1 MAAGFGN
8 KRSSLRFSK
17 KSPHRWVVFF
27 RRIPQIG
34 DDVDALAVHYGDAGI
49 LGFVN
54 VVDVDGFVH

>member
-27 RRIPQIG
+27 PK
-34 DDVDALAVHYGDAGI
+34 I
-49 LGFVN
+49 LLKYAE
-54 VVDVDGFVH
+54 